1 MLNQLSKHQ
10 SDQDHNYRAHSE
22 LPLLVQQM
30 SDMGLQI
37 MPYME
42 IAARDILQRYGDDAF
57 ILADRILHHMI
68 EDGDKWGIFVWD
80 RIRSTLYTLATS
92 DKYLN

>member
-57 ILADRILHHMI
+57 ILAERLLKLPSAHVRGDPAGRQHHNQRV
-68 EDGDKWGIFVWD
+68 D
-80 RIRSTLYTLATS
+80 
-92 DKYLN
+92 